1 MKNLVF
7 GLLAFLYFSGC
18 TSNSSSR
25 KVGFLAT
32 SFEVERF
39 RKEADYFKA
48 QMKDYGYDVILED
61 CEENHAVQYE
71 RAKKML
77 ENNLDILVVIPVNIY
92 TAHNIV
98 NLANSKGVPVVAYN
112 RMIMN
117 ADIEMLIYSDNN
129 FIGNS
134 MASCLLDSVKTG
146 KIALL
151 AGDKMDPNAV
161 EQKNAIDET
170 IYKHKQNN
178 DLEVVY
184 DTYIEDWNAD
194 IAAFELQQVLQ
205 VYPLDGVIAGNDA
218 MANAIIELIEKRNP
232 DFKVFVVGQDGDKT
246 ALENI
251 VKGNQVATVYHPYDK
266 LAGAAAEVIRAF
278 LEGGKIQKFIN
289 GNVFNGR
296 KEVPVVR
303 IKSEII
309 TKENIQKYHHNS
321 RHKYHFQESKKEGV

>member
-1 MKNLVF
+1 MKNFVF
-7 GLLAFLYFSGC
+7 ILFVSILIAGC

-39 RKEADYFKA
+39 RKEADFFKA
-48 QMKDYGYDVILED
+48 QMETYGYEVLLED
-61 CEENHAVQYE
+61 CEENHALQYE
-71 RAKKML
+71 RAREML
-77 ENNLDILVVIPVNIY
+77 EKELDILVVIPVNIN

-98 NLANSKGVPVVAYN
+98 DLANSEGVPVVAYN

-170 IYKHKQNN
+170 IRKHQKNN
-178 DLEVVY
+178 ELEIVY

-194 IAAFELQQVLQ
+194 IAAFELEQVLQ

-218 MANAIIELIEKRNP
+218 MANAIIELLTNRNP
-232 DFKVFVVGQDGDKT
+232 EFKVFVVGQDGDKT

-251 VKGNQVATVYHPYDK
+251 AKGHQVATVYHPYDK
-266 LAGAAAEVIRAF
+266 LAGKAAEIVRDF
-278 LEGGKIQKFIN
+278 LENKNTEEHISGKI
-289 GNVFNGR
+289 FNGL

-303 IKSEII
+303 IRSEVI
-309 TKENIQKYHHNS
+309 TRENLEEY
-321 RHKYHFQESKKEGV
+321 

>member
-1 MKNLVF
+1 MKNLAFTLLVF
-7 GLLAFLYFSGC
+7 LFISGC

-39 RKEADYFKA
+39 RKEADFFKA
-48 QMKDYGYDVILED
+48 QMEAYGYEVLLED
-61 CEENHAVQYE
+61 CEENHALQYE
-71 RAKKML
+71 RAKEML
-77 ENNLDILVVIPVNIY
+77 EKELDILVVIPVNIN

-98 NLANSKGVPVVAYN
+98 DLANSEGVPVVAYN

-170 IYKHKQNN
+170 IRKHKQNN
-178 DLEVVY
+178 ELEIVY

-194 IAAFELQQVLQ
+194 IAAFELEQVLQ

-218 MANAIIELIEKRNP
+218 MANAIIELITKRNP
-232 DFKVFVVGQDGDKT
+232 EFKVFVVGQDGDKT

-251 VKGNQVATVYHPYDK
+251 AKGLQVATVYHPYDK
-266 LAGAAAEVIRAF
+266 LAGKAAEIVIDF
-278 LEGGKIQKFIN
+278 LENKNTEKNISGK
-289 GNVFNGR
+289 VFNGL

-303 IKSEII
+303 IKSEVI
-309 TKENIQKYHHNS
+309 TQKNVGSYMKN
-321 RHKYHFQESKKEGV
+321 